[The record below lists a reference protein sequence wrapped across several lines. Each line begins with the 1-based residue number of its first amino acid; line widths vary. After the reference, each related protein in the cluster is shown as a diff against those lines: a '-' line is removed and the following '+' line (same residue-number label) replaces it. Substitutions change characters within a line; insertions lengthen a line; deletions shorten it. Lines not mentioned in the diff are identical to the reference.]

1 MAHEIV
7 ITTMVNERAR
17 LNYLPGMDEVVIQYL
32 GMTHFTT
39 PKRIK
44 PVPEKH
50 RIEFLSD
57 NGRVACVMTGIAETE
72 AKRLQDWIADVREV
86 LTA

>member
-1 MAHEIV
+1 MAQEIV

-32 GMTHFTT
+32 GMTYFTT
-39 PKRIK
+39 PKRIQ

-50 RIEFLSD
+50 RVEFLSA

-72 AKRLQDWIADVREV
+72 AQRLQEWVAEV
-86 LTA
+86 SGVATA